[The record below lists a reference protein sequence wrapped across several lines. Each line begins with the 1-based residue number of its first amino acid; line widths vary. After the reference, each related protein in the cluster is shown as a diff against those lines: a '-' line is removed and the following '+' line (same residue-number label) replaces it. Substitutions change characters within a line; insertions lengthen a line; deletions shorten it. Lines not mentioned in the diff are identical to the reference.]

1 MLEQAT
7 NLIES
12 MQGEDDNSSRPPAKI
27 FTHYLVSI
35 TAGPNEVRFHC
46 KCGRFVKFTSVSNYR
61 KYDILH
67 LTSTDKL
74 DVTCQRCNDA
84 MQGIKREVEITK
96 PEAEA
101 EA

>member
-1 MLEQAT
+1 MTNEAT

-12 MQGEDDNSSRPPAKI
+12 MQGEDENSSRPPAKI
-27 FTHYLVSI
+27 FTHFLVSI
-35 TAGPNEVRFHC
+35 TAGPNEIRFHC

-67 LTSTDKL
+67 LASSDKL

-84 MQGIKREVEITK
+84 MQGIES
-96 PEAEA
+96 EAEA
-101 EA
+101 IETTA